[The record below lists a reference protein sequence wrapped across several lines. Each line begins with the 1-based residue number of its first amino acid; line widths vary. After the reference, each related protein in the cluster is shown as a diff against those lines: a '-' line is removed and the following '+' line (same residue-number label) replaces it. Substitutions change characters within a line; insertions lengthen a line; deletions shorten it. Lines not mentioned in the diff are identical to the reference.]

1 LFNELIYKY
10 ILRSSLNMNTVRSI
24 VIQWLHRKY
33 LQRIQVH
40 NTLYLSVIPWKQQL
54 RFYADY
60 PIHVKVQFP
69 ALSSTMETGTIVSW
83 LKKEGDKLNK
93 GDLLAKIKTGEAI
106 IIFETPEEGYLAK
119 ILIPAGT
126 KNVCT
131 GKLICIIVSDED
143 SIAAF
148 KDFKDSLSPTVSVPR
163 LIASTPTLPSVQKP
177 LPIVSFFIAAGAF
190 VIFLFWSVI
199 FSIKNI
205 FKSLIPLKY
214 KMKSITGEIILVTG
228 GAGGIG
234 RLISLMLANLGA
246 IVVIWDINKTGME
259 ETVRLAKTAGG
270 ICYGYVCDLCDKE
283 DIYKK
288 AELVKKEVGKVTI
301 LINNA
306 GVGHGFKFLDAT
318 DELLKRTMDVNV
330 MSHFWTTKAF
340 LPSMLEDNKGH
351 IVSIASLAGFVGV
364 PHFVDY
370 CTSKFAIIGF
380 EEALHMELIGDG
392 YDINMTVICPFF
404 IQSTGMYSEVRP
416 KFLPRLL
423 PNKVADRIVTALR
436 CNEKLV
442 IIPGYIRF
450 LLAAKWFLP
459 WPSVVMFIQNLLNNT
474 PNTSNITKKE
484 KITPGMVTKDPD
496 ISAIHQQLTKRIS
509 SSKRKL

>member
-1 LFNELIYKY
+1 MYLFNELIYTY
-10 ILRSSLNMNTVRSI
+10 IRGSLNMNTVRSI

-33 LQRIQVH
+33 LPRIQVH
-40 NTLYLSVIPWKQQL
+40 NTLYVSVIPWKQQL

-60 PIHVKVQFP
+60 PTHVKVQFP
-69 ALSSTMETGTIVSW
+69 TLSSTVETSTIVSW
-83 LKKEGDKLNK
+83 FKKEGDKLNK
-93 GDLLAKIKTGEAI
+93 GDLLAKIKTEEET
-106 IIFETPEEGYLAK
+106 IIFETPDEGYLAK
-119 ILIPAGT
+119 IIVPAGT

-131 GKLICIIVSDED
+131 GKLICIIVPDKD
-143 SIAAF
+143 SVAAF
-148 KDFKDSLSPTVSVPR
+148 KDFEDSPSSIVPVPR
-163 LIASTPTLPSVQKP
+163 TIASTLPSVQKK
-177 LPIVSFFIAAGAF
+177 PIMSFFVAAGAF

-199 FSIKNI
+199 FSIKDI

-214 KMKSITGEIILVTG
+214 KMKSIDGEIILVTG

-234 RLISLMLANLGA
+234 KLICLMLANLGA
-246 IVVIWDINKTGME
+246 IVVVWDINKAGME
-259 ETVRLAKTAGG
+259 ETVKLARTAGG
-270 ICYGYVCDLCDKE
+270 TCYGYVCDLCDKE

-306 GVGHGFKFLDAT
+306 GVGRRFKFLDVT
-318 DELLKRTMDVNV
+318 DKLLKRTIDVNV
-330 MSHFWTTKAF
+330 MSHFWMTKAF

-364 PHFVDY
+364 PYFVDY

-380 EEALHMELIGDG
+380 EEALHMELIADG

-404 IQSTGMYSEVRP
+404 ISSTGMYSEVCP

-423 PNKVADRIVTALR
+423 PNKVADRVVTALR

-450 LLAAKWFLP
+450 LVATKWFFP
-459 WPSVVMFIQNLLNNT
+459 WSSVVMFVQNLFKNTTNT
-474 PNTSNITKKE
+474 PNITSRKKK
-484 KITPGMVTKDPD
+484 KITPRTKDPD
-496 ISAIHQQLTKRIS
+496 T
-509 SSKRKL
+509 